1 MENNDAAKRLI
12 ELTDIIRPALPR
24 QADYTAEYKASLYD
38 RARALLCDERRQQR
52 AA

>member
-24 QADYTAEYKASLYD
+24 QADYTEYKASLYD